1 MRSFKSWVAINIRM
15 DFESYYQADS
25 NGKIELIKEMI
36 LKAVKKIKS
45 KGKFD
50 LERFRDDLLNYS
62 DY

>member
-1 MRSFKSWVAINIRM
+1 MRNIRM

-36 LKAVKKIKS
+36 IKAVKKIKS

-50 LERFRDDLLNYS
+50 WERFRDDLLNYS

>member
-1 MRSFKSWVAINIRM
+1 MDSCAAINIRM

-36 LKAVKKIKS
+36 IEVVKKIKL

-50 LERFRDDLLNYS
+50 WERFRDDLLNYM